1 MNKTIKTLS
10 IIAAL
15 ASLVSCA
22 GKGNNSTVVAGNP
35 GENAVKKVRV
45 VSAEYQDVPQEEI
58 YSSNVQA
65 FVVNNVVPQNGNRIS
80 KIYVEVGDF
89 VSKGQILAEMDRSSL
104 IQTKLKLVNDSTELT
119 RLKELYMQGGISA
132 SDFETAQMAYD
143 VSKTTYENLLENTV
157 LRSPLNGVITARNYD
172 AGDMYAMTS
181 PIYVVQ
187 QISPVKL
194 FVGISESD
202 YTKVQKGDKVRIE
215 VDALPGRVFEGT
227 VNRLHPTIDASTH
240 TFNVEVVVPNNDRAL
255 RPGMFARVK
264 VTFNVNHSIVVPD
277 RAIIKQQG
285 SGQKSVFVLN
295 PDNTVSSKVVIL
307 GKHFENYYEILS
319 GLSAGDKVVVNG
331 QSALKNGTNVEVI

>member
-10 IIAAL
+10 IIAAF

-22 GKGNNSTVVAGNP
+22 GKGNNSTVATGNP
-35 GENAVKKVRV
+35 YENAVKKVRV
-45 VSAEYQDVPQEEI
+45 ISAEYQDVPQEEI

-89 VSKGQILAEMDRSSL
+89 VSKGQILAEMDRASL

-119 RLKELYMQGGISA
+119 RLKELYLQGGISA

-157 LRSPLNGVITARNYD
+157 LRSPLNGVVTARNYD

-202 YTKVQKGDKVRIE
+202 YTKVHKGDKVRIE

-295 PDNTVSSKVVIL
+295 PDNTVSSQVVIL

>member
-10 IIAAL
+10 IIAAF

-22 GKGNNSTVVAGNP
+22 GKGNNSTVAAGNP
-35 GENAVKKVRV
+35 YENAVKKVRV
-45 VSAEYQDVPQEEI
+45 ISAEYQDVPQEEI

-89 VSKGQILAEMDRSSL
+89 VSKGQILAEMDRASL

-119 RLKELYMQGGISA
+119 RLKELYLQGGISA

-157 LRSPLNGVITARNYD
+157 LRSPLNGVVTARNYD

-202 YTKVQKGDKVRIE
+202 YTKVHKGDKVRIE

-295 PDNTVSSKVVIL
+295 PDNTVSSQVVIL

-319 GLSAGDKVVVNG
+319 GLSAGDKVVVTG